1 MSTTSKRSSTPSR
14 PVSGEPSSPAL
25 RGAGPTTGET
35 SAQIVHA
42 RIPTNVP
49 SVYADQIMDVVY
61 GIHTTKLI
69 FGIENG
75 SAVQPVGIAVIPT
88 AALLLSVLTIK
99 ENLTAPRMVEE
110 MASRFSGVLRLM
122 RDQPKSKNTDTRPKN
137 KK

>member
-1 MSTTSKRSSTPSR
+1 M
-14 PVSGEPSSPAL
+14 SGEPSSPAL
-25 RGAGPTTGET
+25 RAAGPATSET

-88 AALLLSVLTIK
+88 AALLLSVLTTHRP
-99 ENLTAPRMVEE
+99 L
-110 MASRFSGVLRLM
+110 SRQRCL
-122 RDQPKSKNTDTRPKN
+122 DCDT
-137 KK
+137 